1 MDKVAGLVFVHQ
13 AVEGVEAGVTQVF
26 AVVQPQGG
34 GVGEQDIEPA
44 LAEQVQPASAHPAVH
59 LPLGVLMA
67 AVLLVAHTAPQAQDA
82 DALVG
87 VQLVLHADAALRG
100 HIGVPVVV
108 VAVDIEHRR
117 VGKGD
122 NKGQIPGVQI
132 AAGED

>member
-1 MDKVAGLVFVHQ
+1 
-13 AVEGVEAGVTQVF
+13 
-26 AVVQPQGG
+26 
-34 GVGEQDIEPA
+34 
-44 LAEQVQPASAHPAVH
+44 
-59 LPLGVLMA
+59 MA